1 MKPNLRKG
9 MATLSAVILFAGA
22 VGCSAVNGAA
32 RTASDAY
39 IDSLLRLDVD
49 ACDAL
54 CFDGDS
60 GLDDYMI
67 LDYKNRAVNYI
78 LTSTHYR
85 FEPMLSGRGEDGT
98 LNAVYTLVMPNIN
111 ASIAANPTTFDE
123 FINNLNTMGKTDVT
137 VTVVLKKVDG
147 AWCVMNSSQIAD
159 DLYGSLFF
167 PGYEFILD
175 GNSILCDGT
184 WTSSNEDGSFLDC
197 EAIDCHYSFTD
208 EYLSSGI
215 ELDLSYEYYRNDE
228 LIYEGTPVYDED
240 GQGLSFPLSIDDT
253 NLNFDVLPEFDY
265 RLVILNSGF
274 HFYEDHQ
281 QCTLN
286 SLSFPDG
293 MAVENIVWQYTD
305 RSGIYFNCDEIV
317 AKVWIDS
324 RYLDSGRPLN
334 LTFDVFCDGE
344 IIMSGGQAEL
354 YDGVA
359 LCTYSGQTLETGSYS
374 INVYNNGTFSGG
386 SVASVILNLD
396 PADYTELTVPDNVT
410 DSNTD
415 EDAEFEIF
423 SGSSNAI
430 DIIEDYSE
438 VDFTNTNVS
447 MNIFRQRIDQVLAS
461 GEDAPDI
468 IICDINYARHYALS
482 DMTIPL
488 NNIGISYQELQ
499 YMYEYTFSLTTDEDS
514 VIKGVTWEVTPGA
527 VFYCRSAM
535 MSELGVSEPGE
546 VAPLFESWDAVLST
560 AQAVNE
566 ASGGTRN
573 LISCP
578 ADIQDAYING
588 RDESWF
594 DSNGNLQTP
603 EYMQEYLPLLDALT
617 NDGLTFDVSRWSS
630 QWSVRLSNR
639 TGIAYFGTMR
649 FGELF
654 LRPNHSGDWGIVAPP
669 HNYYDGGNY
678 IFVTSYCD
686 MEASAA
692 RFIRNVAVNEDNLYE
707 MADDGITVNNISVM
721 MACAEDDTYCE
732 AWLGGQNPFRVFSQV
747 AWGIDASD
755 ISPYDSL
762 IEEEFI
768 DYASAYANGDYSNPE
783 LAIDA
788 FEEAAE
794 EVLS

>member
-1 MKPNLRKG
+1 
-9 MATLSAVILFAGA
+9 MAALSAAIVIAGA
-22 VGCSAVNGAA
+22 VGCSAVSGAA
-32 RTASDAY
+32 RSASDAY
-39 IDSLLRLDVD
+39 IDSLLRLDVA
-49 ACDAL
+49 ACDEL
-54 CFDGDS
+54 CYDGDS
-60 GLDDYMI
+60 GLDEYMI

-85 FEPMLSGRGEDGT
+85 FEPMLSGSGEDGT

-111 ASIAANPTTFDE
+111 ASIAAGPTTYEE

-137 VTVVLKKVDG
+137 VTVVLKKIDG
-147 AWCVMNSSQIAD
+147 QWRVMNSSTIAD
-159 DLYGSLFF
+159 DLYGSLFY

-175 GNSILCDGT
+175 GSSILCDGS
-184 WTSSNEDGSFLDC
+184 WSSSNEDGSFLDC
-197 EAIDCHYSFTD
+197 EQISCHYSFTD

-228 LIYEGTPVYDED
+228 LIYEGVPVYDED
-240 GQGLSFPLSIDDT
+240 GSGLSCPLNIADT
-253 NLNFDVLPEFDY
+253 SLNFDVLPEFDY
-265 RLVILNSGF
+265 QLVILNSGF

-286 SLSFPDG
+286 PLSFPNG

-305 RSGIYFNCDEIV
+305 SSGIYFNSDQIV

-324 RYLDSGRPLN
+324 RYLDSGRPLD
-334 LTFDVFCDGE
+334 LTYDIFRDGE
-344 IIMSGGQAEL
+344 IILSGGSADV

-359 LCTYSGQTLETGSYS
+359 LCTYSGQALETGSYS
-374 INVYNNGTFSGG
+374 INVYNNGTFAGG

-396 PADYTELTVPDNVT
+396 SADYTELDVPDSVE

-415 EDAEFEIF
+415 EDAQLEIW

-430 DIIEDYSE
+430 DVIEDYSE

-447 MNIFRQRIDQVLAS
+447 MNIFEQRVDQALAS
-461 GEDAPDI
+461 GENAPDI
-468 IICDINYARHYALS
+468 IICDIDYARHYALS
-482 DMTIPL
+482 ESTIPL
-488 NNIGISYQELQ
+488 NDIGISYQELQ

-514 VIKGVTWEVTPGA
+514 VIKGVSWEVTPGA
-527 VFYCRSAM
+527 VFYYRSAM
-535 MSELGVSEPGE
+535 LSELGVSEPGE
-546 VAPLFESWDAVLST
+546 VAPYFESWDAVLST

-566 ASGGTRN
+566 SSGGTRC

-578 ADIQDAYING
+578 SDIQDAYING

-594 DSNGNLQTP
+594 DSNGDLQTP
-603 EYMQEYLPLLDALT
+603 EYMEDYLPLLDALT

-639 TGIAYFGTMR
+639 TAIAYFGTMR

-654 LRPNHSGDWGIVAPP
+654 LKPNHPGDWGIVAPP
-669 HNYYDGGNY
+669 QNFYDGGNY

-692 RFIRNVAVNEDNLYE
+692 RFIRNVAVNEENLYD
-707 MADDGITVNNISVM
+707 MASDGITVNNISVM
-721 MACAEDDTYCE
+721 MACAENDEYCE
-732 AWLGGQNPFRVFSQV
+732 TWLNGQNPFRVFSQV

-762 IEEEFI
+762 IEREFI
-768 DYASAYANGDYSNPE
+768 DYASAYVNGDYSNPG

-788 FEEAAE
+788 FEESAE